1 MVAAEL
7 YTFWPPTV
15 SVQRP
20 LLWSAAEVRE
30 TTRGRGRRVVRYIEY
45 MV

>member
-7 YTFWPPTV
+7 YTFWPPMV

-20 LLWSAAEVRE
+20 LLWRAAEVRE
-30 TTRGRGRRVVRYIEY
+30 MNVKVE
-45 MV
+45 MVERCIGYLL